1 MMELTNSSIHTI
13 VMSRVRT
20 IHVLRSLFT
29 STSLSVAAV
38 IFSLWGVGR
47 EVWVSRVFADMPS
60 LINIGAVVHFY
71 LAAFMNTRFIVQIL
85 IVIMLAAS
93 VWFVRNIVQMIR
105 VTTRF
110 A

>member
-60 LINIGAVVHFY
+60 LIN
-71 LAAFMNTRFIVQIL
+71 TRFIVQIL